1 MKMHMNYEKKI
12 IWTAKLVSML
22 FNPFYLALSGL
33 IILFLF
39 SNLRYLPWSYQLNVL
54 FMVYLFTILF
64 PTMLIRLYRR
74 YQGWNLMELGRKERR
89 MVPYII
95 SILCYF
101 TCYYVM
107 SALRMPHFMG
117 SILLSALMIQV
128 LCALINVWW
137 KISTHSAAIGGVA
150 GALIAFSVFFFF
162 NPIWWLCLVILL
174 AGVVGS
180 ARMILR
186 QHTLSQVM
194 SGFLLGFCSALFV
207 VLFF

>member
-95 SILCYF
+95 SILCYL

-186 QHTLSQVM
+186 QHTLPQVV

>member
-1 MKMHMNYEKKI
+1 MNYEKKI

>member
-1 MKMHMNYEKKI
+1 MNYEKKI

-150 GALIAFSVFFFF
+150 GALIAFSVYFFF

-186 QHTLSQVM
+186 QHTLSQVV

>member
-1 MKMHMNYEKKI
+1 MKMYMNYEKKI
-12 IWTAKLVSML
+12 IWTAKLVSIL

>member
-1 MKMHMNYEKKI
+1 MKMQMNYEKKI
-12 IWTAKLVSML
+12 IWTAKLVSIL

-186 QHTLSQVM
+186 QHTLSQVV

>member
-150 GALIAFSVFFFF
+150 GALIAFSVYFFF

-186 QHTLSQVM
+186 QHTLSQVV